1 MAESKSKVGIILGIT
16 GAIAAIGVAT
26 YLIIRNSKKNK
37 LGAAPARGG
46 SLVPTKPPK
55 SATPPIA
62 SQQGLE
68 GVFKGLLDALGI
80 GGKGKGGGSP
90 LGGSAGGGGGS
101 SSGGGKGGSAGGV
114 KGGAANANWDS
125 PDKFDKDLGGY
136 VQSTG
141 DIYDKQ
147 GNYLGYLDD
156 RGVYHQYDD
165 SIGGHIDQFGNVTDM
180 DGNDI
185 GFVDSDGEVHF
196 TQTLSDGT
204 IVDELTGD
212 AWDANGNYLG
222 FTNDD
227 GDFVSYVDGEYIDQF
242 GGVYDSYGEMLG
254 VYDDAG
260 GFHYFGDTDDDYF
273 QSFDEG
279 FGNES
284 GVDDSYFYSANGM
297 QVKSNRLSN
306 TVVTANGKIL
316 NTKISKRNG

>member
-16 GAIAAIGVAT
+16 GTIAAIGVAT

-37 LGAAPARGG
+37 LGAAPTKGG
-46 SLVPTKPPK
+46 SLVPAKPPK

-68 GVFKGLLDALGI
+68 DVFKGLLDALGI

-101 SSGGGKGGSAGGV
+101 SSGGGKGGSTGGSA
-114 KGGAANANWDS
+114 GGAANANWNS
-125 PDKFDKDLGGY
+125 PNKFDKDLGGY
-136 VQSTG
+136 VQPTG

-156 RGVYHQYDD
+156 RGVYHEYDD

-180 DGNDI
+180 DGNDM
-185 GFVDSDGEVHF
+185 GF
-196 TQTLSDGT
+196 
-204 IVDELTGD
+204 IDELTGD

-227 GDFVSYVDGEYIDQF
+227 GDFVSYLDGEYIDQF

-306 TVVTANGKIL
+306 TVVTANGRIL